1 MCYIQYCSSVLF
13 SVPGSGSFI
22 RPKKASFGDTF
33 LTAVKKVCYVVA
45 CCRCLVTNICVYQRY
60 GHGLNIE
67 EESEMYVMSEDG
79 SQVTPVEMVGTEKIA
94 KKQG

>member
-1 MCYIQYCSSVLF
+1 MESLF
-13 SVPGSGSFI
+13 SQQSRKCVLLHA
-22 RPKKASFGDTF
+22 R
-33 LTAVKKVCYVVA
+33 VVA
-45 CCRCLVTNICVYQRY
+45 KLQRCHVFQRY

-79 SQVTPVEMVGTEKIA
+79 SQVTPVEMVGTEKIS